1 MLSKRNDIL
10 RKQTLEPMNPLTLEP
25 VKSAC
30 AFIYSERFD
39 KYSYGEAHPLKMI
52 RLKLT
57 YELIKAYE
65 LLESPNIFHV
75 ESELAKEEDILSFH
89 TKEYIEALKGMDSS
103 EYPKNPSQ
111 FGLGWGDNPIVK
123 GIYEGSLLSSG
134 GSIQAA
140 RLIMDGKAKTAFNIA
155 GGLHHAMP
163 DRASGFCYINDPV
176 LAIKE
181 LLKKYN
187 KIAYIDIDAHHG
199 DGVQHAFYDTDK
211 VLTISLHEAGTFLF
225 PGTGF
230 SEEIGTGKGKG
241 FSVNQPFYPG
251 TDDEIFVWGFNEIV
265 PYLIEAYKPDAIV
278 AQLGVDTM
286 STDPLTHLELTTNGF
301 CQMVQKIKEFNIPL
315 AALGGGG
322 YNVTNV
328 ARCWTLA
335 LGIFAGVE
343 LLDSIPKDVMA
354 LLRKHDFVGKN
365 LRDLVY
371 KENKEID
378 EAVKKMAVNS
388 VDYIKKNIFPMHN
401 II

>member
-1 MLSKRNDIL
+1 MLSKRNNTL
-10 RKQTLEPMNPLTLEP
+10 RKQTLEPMNPRTLEP

-30 AFIYSERFD
+30 AFIYSEKFD
-39 KYSYGEAHPLKMI
+39 EYTYGEAHPLKMI

-57 YELIKAYE
+57 YELIKSYD
-65 LLESPNIFHV
+65 LLKFPNISFI

-89 TKEYIEALKGMDSS
+89 SKEYIEALKAIDMG
-103 EYPKNPSQ
+103 EYPQNPSQ
-111 FGLGWGDNPIVK
+111 FGLGWGDNPIIK

-140 RLIMDGKAKTAFNIA
+140 RLIMDEKTKIAFNIA

-199 DGVQHAFYDTDK
+199 DGVQYAFYDTDK

-241 FSVNQPFYPG
+241 FSVNLPFYPG
-251 TDDEIFVWGFNEIV
+251 TDDETFVWGFNEIV
-265 PYLIEAYKPDAIV
+265 PVLIDAYKPDAIV

-301 CQMVQKIKEFNIPL
+301 CEMVKKIRDFNLPL

-322 YNVTNV
+322 YNVANV

-335 LGIFAGVE
+335 LGIFAGIE
-343 LLDSIPKDVMA
+343 LSDTIPEDKIR
-354 LLRKHDFVGKN
+354 LLKEHGYEGN
-365 LRDLVY
+365 GLRD
-371 KENKEID
+371 NKIKGKID
-378 EAVKKMAVNS
+378 ESMQKMAEDGIN
-388 VDYIKKNIFPMHN
+388 YIKKNIFPLHN
-401 II
+401 I

>member
-1 MLSKRNDIL
+1 MSL
-10 RKQTLEPMNPLTLEP
+10 
-25 VKSAC
+25 V
-30 AFIYSERFD
+30 AFIYSEKFD

-57 YELIKAYE
+57 YELIKEYE
-65 LLESPNIFHV
+65 LLKSPNIFHV
-75 ESELAKEEDILSFH
+75 ESELAKEEEILSFH
-89 TKEYIEALKGMDSS
+89 TKEYIEALKGIDND
-103 EYPKNPSQ
+103 EYPKNPYQ
-111 FGLGWGDNPIVK
+111 FGLGWGDNPTVK

-140 RLIMDGKAKTAFNIA
+140 RLIMDGKAKIAFNIA

-199 DGVQHAFYDTDK
+199 DGVQYAFYDTDR

-241 FSVNQPFYPG
+241 FSVNLPFYPG

-265 PYLIEAYKPDAIV
+265 PALIDAYKPDAVV

-301 CQMVQKIKEFNIPL
+301 CEMVKKIRDFNLPL

-335 LGIFAGVE
+335 LGIFAGME
-343 LLDSIPKDVMA
+343 LQDSIPKNA
-354 LLRKHDFVGKN
+354 ITILRKNSFDGKN
-365 LRDLVY
+365 LRDPIY
-371 KENKEID
+371 KKNNEID
-378 EAVKKMAVNS
+378 IAIKKMAADGI
-388 VDYIKKNIFPMHN
+388 DYIKKNIFPLHN
-401 II
+401 I

>member
-1 MLSKRNDIL
+1 MSL
-10 RKQTLEPMNPLTLEP
+10 
-25 VKSAC
+25 V

-57 YELIKAYE
+57 YELIKSYD
-65 LLESPNIFHV
+65 LLKSPNISFI
-75 ESELAKEEDILSFH
+75 ESELAKEKDILCFH
-89 TKEYIEALKGMDSS
+89 TKEYIEALKGID
-103 EYPKNPSQ
+103 EGDYPTNPSQ
-111 FGLGWGDNPIVK
+111 FGLGYGDNPIVK

-140 RLIMDGKAKTAFNIA
+140 RLIMDGKAKIAFNIA

-199 DGVQHAFYDTDK
+199 DGVQHAFYDNDK
-211 VLTISLHEAGTFLF
+211 ALTISLHETGSFLF

-230 SEEIGTGKGKG
+230 SEEIGTGKGRG
-241 FSVNQPFYPG
+241 FSVNLPFYPG
-251 TDDEIFVWGFNEIV
+251 TDDETFVWGFNEIV
-265 PYLIEAYKPDAIV
+265 PPLIDAYKPDAIV

-301 CQMVQKIKEFNIPL
+301 CEMVKKIKDFNLPL

-322 YNVTNV
+322 YNVANV

-335 LGIFAGVE
+335 LGIFAGIE
-343 LLDSIPKDVMA
+343 LSDTIPEDKIS
-354 LLRKHDFVGKN
+354 LIKKHGYEGRN
-365 LRDLVY
+365 LRDKKAKV
-371 KENKEID
+371 KMD
-378 EAVKKMAVNS
+378 ESIKKMAADGVN
-388 VDYIKKNIFPMHN
+388 YIKKNIFPLHN
-401 II
+401 I

>member
-1 MLSKRNDIL
+1 MSL
-10 RKQTLEPMNPLTLEP
+10 
-25 VKSAC
+25 V
-30 AFIYSERFD
+30 AFIYSENFD
-39 KYSYGEAHPLKMI
+39 KYTYGEAHPLKMI

-65 LLESPNIFHV
+65 LLESPNIFLV

-89 TKEYIEALKGMDSS
+89 TKEYIETLKAIDRS
-103 EYPKNPSQ
+103 EYPTNSSQ

-140 RLIMDGKAKTAFNIA
+140 RLIMDGKAKIAFNIA
-155 GGLHHAMP
+155 GGLHHAMA

-181 LLKKYN
+181 LLKKYDR
-187 KIAYIDIDAHHG
+187 IAYIDIDAHHG
-199 DGVQHAFYDTDK
+199 DGVQYAFYDTDK

-230 SEEIGTGKGKG
+230 SEEIGTGKGRG
-241 FSVNQPFYPG
+241 FSVNLPFYPG
-251 TDDEIFVWGFNEIV
+251 TDDETFVWGFNEIV
-265 PYLIEAYKPDAIV
+265 PPLIEAYKPDAIV

-301 CQMVQKIKEFNIPL
+301 CKMVKRIRDFKLPL
-315 AALGGGG
+315 VALGGGG

-335 LGIFAGVE
+335 LSIFAGIK
-343 LLDSIPKDVMA
+343 LLDAIPEGVMG
-354 LLRKHDFVGKN
+354 LLKKHGLEEKSLSDPVK
-365 LRDLVY
+365 
-371 KENKEID
+371 KERAD
-378 EAVKKMAVNS
+378 SSVKKMAMEG
-388 VDYIKKNIFPMHN
+388 VDYIRKSIFPLHN
-401 II
+401 IR

>member
-1 MLSKRNDIL
+1 MSL
-10 RKQTLEPMNPLTLEP
+10 
-25 VKSAC
+25 V
-30 AFIYSERFD
+30 AFIYSEKFD
-39 KYSYGEAHPLKMI
+39 KYTYGEAHPLKMI

-57 YELIKAYE
+57 YELIKAYK
-65 LLESPNIFHV
+65 LLESPNISFI

-89 TKEYIEALKGMDSS
+89 TKEYIEALKEIDSD

-123 GIYEGSLLSSG
+123 GIYEGSLLSGG
-134 GSIQAA
+134 GSVQAT
-140 RLIMDGKAKTAFNIA
+140 RLIMDGKAKIAFNIA

-199 DGVQHAFYDTDK
+199 DGVQYAFYDTDK
-211 VLTISLHEAGTFLF
+211 VLTISLHETGTFLF

-230 SEEIGTGKGKG
+230 SEEIGAGKGKG
-241 FSVNQPFYPG
+241 FSVNLPFYPG
-251 TDDEIFVWGFNEIV
+251 TDDETFVWGFNEIV
-265 PYLIEAYKPDAIV
+265 PALIDAYKPDAIV

-301 CQMVQKIKEFNIPL
+301 CEMVKRIRDFNLPL

-322 YNVTNV
+322 YNVANV

-335 LGIFAGVE
+335 LGIFAEIE
-343 LLDSIPKDVMA
+343 LSDAIPKGKIK
-354 LLRKHDFVGKN
+354 LLKEHGYEGKG
-365 LRDLVY
+365 LRD
-371 KENKEID
+371 NKIKGKMD
-378 EAVKKMAVNS
+378 ELIQKMAEDGIN
-388 VDYIKKNIFPMHN
+388 YIKKNIFPLHN
-401 II
+401 I

>member
-1 MLSKRNDIL
+1 MSL
-10 RKQTLEPMNPLTLEP
+10 
-25 VKSAC
+25 V
-30 AFIYSERFD
+30 AFIYSEKFD

-65 LLESPNIFHV
+65 LLKSPNIFHV

-89 TKEYIEALKGMDSS
+89 TKEYIEALKGMDKD

-111 FGLGWGDNPIVK
+111 FGLGYGDNPIVK
-123 GIYEGSLLSSG
+123 GIYEGSLLSGG

-140 RLIMDGKAKTAFNIA
+140 RLIMDGKAKIAFNIA

-199 DGVQHAFYDTDK
+199 DGVQYAFYDTDK

-230 SEEIGTGKGKG
+230 SEEIGTGKGRG
-241 FSVNQPFYPG
+241 FSVNLPFYPG
-251 TDDEIFVWGFNEIV
+251 TDDETFVWGFNEIV
-265 PYLIEAYKPDAIV
+265 PALIDGYNPDAIV

-301 CQMVQKIKEFNIPL
+301 CEMVKKIRDFNLPL

-322 YNVTNV
+322 YNVANV

-335 LGIFAGVE
+335 LGTFAGIE
-343 LLDSIPKDVMA
+343 LSDTIPEDKIR
-354 LLRKHDFVGKN
+354 LLKEHGYEGKG
-365 LRDLVY
+365 LRD
-371 KENKEID
+371 NKIKGKID
-378 EAVKKMAVNS
+378 ESIQKMAEDGIN
-388 VDYIKKNIFPMHN
+388 YIKKNIFPLHN
-401 II
+401 I

>member
-1 MLSKRNDIL
+1 MLSKRNNTL
-10 RKQTLEPMNPLTLEP
+10 RKQTLEPMNPRTLEP

-30 AFIYSERFD
+30 AFIYSEKFD
-39 KYSYGEAHPLKMI
+39 EYTYGEAHPLKMI

-57 YELIKAYE
+57 YELIKSYD
-65 LLESPNIFHV
+65 LLKFPNISFI

-89 TKEYIEALKGMDSS
+89 SKEYIEALKGIDSYD
-103 EYPKNPSQ
+103 YPKKPSQ

-140 RLIMDGKAKTAFNIA
+140 RLIMDGKAKIAFNIA

-199 DGVQHAFYDTDK
+199 DGVQYAFYDTDK

-230 SEEIGTGKGKG
+230 SEEIGKGKGRG
-241 FSVNQPFYPG
+241 FSVNLPFYPG
-251 TDDEIFVWGFNEIV
+251 TDDETFVWGFNEIV
-265 PYLIEAYKPDAIV
+265 PVLIDAYKPDAIV

-301 CQMVQKIKEFNIPL
+301 CEMVKKIRDFNLPL

-322 YNVTNV
+322 YNVANV

-335 LGIFAGVE
+335 LGIFAGIE
-343 LLDSIPKDVMA
+343 LSDTIPEDKIR
-354 LLRKHDFVGKN
+354 LLKEHGYEGKG
-365 LRDLVY
+365 LRD
-371 KENKEID
+371 NKIKGKID
-378 EAVKKMAVNS
+378 ESIQKMAEDGIN
-388 VDYIKKNIFPMHN
+388 YIKKNIFPLHN
-401 II
+401 I

>member
-1 MLSKRNDIL
+1 MSL
-10 RKQTLEPMNPLTLEP
+10 
-25 VKSAC
+25 V

-39 KYSYGEAHPLKMI
+39 KYTYGEAHPLKMI

-57 YELIKAYE
+57 HELIKAYK
-65 LLESPNIFHV
+65 LLESPNISFI
-75 ESELAKEEDILSFH
+75 ESELAKVKDILSFH
-89 TKEYIEALKGMDSS
+89 TKEYIEALKGIDSD

-140 RLIMDGKAKTAFNIA
+140 RLIMDGKTKIAFNIA

-199 DGVQHAFYDTDK
+199 DGVQYAFYDTDK
-211 VLTISLHEAGTFLF
+211 VLTISLHETGTFLF

-241 FSVNQPFYPG
+241 FSVNLPFYPG
-251 TDDEIFVWGFNEIV
+251 TDDETFVWGFNEIV
-265 PYLIEAYKPDAIV
+265 PTLIDAYKPDAIV

-301 CQMVQKIKEFNIPL
+301 CEMVKKIRDFNLPL

-335 LGIFAGVE
+335 LGIFAGME
-343 LLDSIPKDVMA
+343 LQDSIPKNA
-354 LLRKHDFVGKN
+354 ITILRKNSFDGKN
-365 LRDLVY
+365 LRDPIY
-371 KENKEID
+371 KKNNEID
-378 EAVKKMAVNS
+378 IAIKKMAADGI
-388 VDYIKKNIFPMHN
+388 DYIKKNIFPLHN
-401 II
+401 I

>member
-1 MLSKRNDIL
+1 M
-10 RKQTLEPMNPLTLEP
+10 
-25 VKSAC
+25 V
-30 AFIYSERFD
+30 AFIYSEKFD
-39 KYSYGEAHPLKMI
+39 KYTYGEAHPLKMI

-57 YELIKAYE
+57 YELIKAYK
-65 LLESPNIFHV
+65 LLEFPNISFF
-75 ESELAKEEDILSFH
+75 ESELAKEEEILSFH
-89 TKEYIEALKGMDSS
+89 TKEYIEALKGIDKGD
-103 EYPKNPSQ
+103 YPTNPSQ
-111 FGLGWGDNPIVK
+111 FGLGYGDNPMVK

-140 RLIMDGKAKTAFNIA
+140 RLIMDGKAKIAFNIA

-199 DGVQHAFYDTDK
+199 DGVQYAFYDTDK

-241 FSVNQPFYPG
+241 FSVNLPFYPG
-251 TDDEIFVWGFNEIV
+251 TDDETFVWGFNEIV
-265 PYLIEAYKPDAIV
+265 PVLIDAYKPDAIV

-301 CQMVQKIKEFNIPL
+301 CEMVKKIRDFNLPL

-335 LGIFAGVE
+335 LGIFAGME
-343 LLDSIPKDVMA
+343 LQDSIPKDA
-354 LLRKHDFVGKN
+354 ITILRKNSFDGKN
-365 LRDLVY
+365 LRDPIY
-371 KENKEID
+371 KKNKEID
-378 EAVKKMAVNS
+378 IAVKKMAADGI
-388 VDYIKKNIFPMHN
+388 DYIKKNIFPLHN
-401 II
+401 I

>member
-1 MLSKRNDIL
+1 MSL
-10 RKQTLEPMNPLTLEP
+10 
-25 VKSAC
+25 V
-30 AFIYSERFD
+30 AFIYSEKFD
-39 KYSYGEAHPLKMI
+39 KYSYGETHPLKMI

-65 LLESPNIFHV
+65 LLKSPNIFHV
-75 ESELAKEEDILSFH
+75 ESELAKEEEILSFH
-89 TKEYIEALKGMDSS
+89 TKEYIEALKGIDSD

-134 GSIQAA
+134 GSVQAA
-140 RLIMDGKAKTAFNIA
+140 RLIMDGKAKIAFNIA

-199 DGVQHAFYDTDK
+199 DGVQYAFYDTDR
-211 VLTISLHEAGTFLF
+211 VLTISLHETGTFLF

-230 SEEIGTGKGKG
+230 SEEIGKGKGRG
-241 FSVNQPFYPG
+241 FSVNLPFYPG
-251 TDDEIFVWGFNEIV
+251 TDDETFVRGFNEIV
-265 PYLIEAYKPDAIV
+265 PVLIDGYKPDAIV

-301 CQMVQKIKEFNIPL
+301 CEMVKKIRDFNLPL

-335 LGIFAGVE
+335 LGIFAGME
-343 LLDSIPKDVMA
+343 LQDSIPKDA
-354 LLRKHDFVGKN
+354 ITILRKNSFDGKN
-365 LRDLVY
+365 LRDPIY
-371 KENKEID
+371 KKNNEID
-378 EAVKKMAVNS
+378 IAIKKMAADGI
-388 VDYIKKNIFPMHN
+388 DYIKKNIFPLHN
-401 II
+401 I

>member
-1 MLSKRNDIL
+1 MSL
-10 RKQTLEPMNPLTLEP
+10 
-25 VKSAC
+25 V

-57 YELIKAYE
+57 YELIKSYD
-65 LLESPNIFHV
+65 LLKSPNISFI
-75 ESELAKEEDILSFH
+75 ESELAKEKDILCFH
-89 TKEYIEALKGMDSS
+89 TKEYIEALKGID
-103 EYPKNPSQ
+103 EGDYPTNPSQ
-111 FGLGWGDNPIVK
+111 FGLGYGDNPIVK

-140 RLIMDGKAKTAFNIA
+140 RLIMDGKAKIAFNIA
-155 GGLHHAMP
+155 GGLHHAML

-199 DGVQHAFYDTDK
+199 DGVQHAFYDNDK
-211 VLTISLHEAGTFLF
+211 ALTISLHETGSFLF

-230 SEEIGTGKGKG
+230 SEEIGTGKGRG
-241 FSVNQPFYPG
+241 FSVNLPFYPG
-251 TDDEIFVWGFNEIV
+251 TDDETFVWGFNEIV
-265 PYLIEAYKPDAIV
+265 PPLIDAYKPDAIV

-301 CQMVQKIKEFNIPL
+301 CEMVKKIKDFNLPL

-322 YNVTNV
+322 YNVANV

-335 LGIFAGVE
+335 LGIFAGIE
-343 LLDSIPKDVMA
+343 LSDTIPEDKIS
-354 LLRKHDFVGKN
+354 LIKKHGYEGWN
-365 LRDLVY
+365 LRDKKAKV
-371 KENKEID
+371 KMD
-378 EAVKKMAVNS
+378 ESIKKMAADGVN
-388 VDYIKKNIFPMHN
+388 YIKKNIFPLHN
-401 II
+401 I